1 MDFAE
6 RSRQLGVSWLVH
18 LSRLARDIIRH
29 LIVLLVALFFLDVC
43 HDFLLFSPFPG
54 LFCFASLFPLELDFA
69 LSLITLCFD
78 LHIKCLFLGVQ
89 VLSEGQSELLI
100 VVANGV
106 LEHVLHVL
114 HAVGLLSTPIRVI
127 QVVDV
132 ADGGLAGLLVRKQVQ
147 VVLRENLGPNV
158 SVAGQRIDILFIN
171 VERDRLLRNQAVW
184 DLVLSEALE
193 VNDQAEVRAYLVL
206 NLLQRGRKLREV
218 LWELDWANE
227 HPMAVPGTLQD

>member
-18 LSRLARDIIRH
+18 LGRLARDIIRH

-43 HDFLLFSPFPG
+43 HDFLLFSSLPG
-54 LFCFASLFPLELDFA
+54 LFCFASLFPLELDLA

-78 LHIKCLFLGVQ
+78 LHIERLFLGVE

-132 ADGGLAGLLVRKQVQ
+132 ADGGLAGLLVCKQVQ
-147 VVLRENLGPNV
+147 VVL
-158 SVAGQRIDILFIN
+158 
-171 VERDRLLRNQAVW
+171 
-184 DLVLSEALE
+184 
-193 VNDQAEVRAYLVL
+193 
-206 NLLQRGRKLREV
+206 
-218 LWELDWANE
+218 
-227 HPMAVPGTLQD
+227 